1 MRHLVEL
8 HGGTV
13 HAESGGPEQGST
25 FTVRLP
31 LRMVPEP
38 VIKSVPA
45 PILRL
50 LARAAPLP
58 DLGGLRVLVLDD
70 EPDAREA
77 IAAVLEGCSAQVTAV
92 ATVREALAAVE
103 RDAAQ
108 VIVSDIAM
116 PSEDGY
122 RFIESLRRLP
132 ADRGGSLPVIAL
144 TAHAGH
150 QERQRILAAGFDAY
164 LAKPIEPPEL
174 AAAVVRVATP
184 PTPVSR

>member
-1 MRHLVEL
+1 M
-8 HGGTV
+8 
-13 HAESGGPEQGST
+13 
-25 FTVRLP
+25 
-31 LRMVPEP
+31 
-38 VIKSVPA
+38 
-45 PILRL
+45 
-50 LARAAPLP
+50 
-58 DLGGLRVLVLDD
+58 
-70 EPDAREA
+70 
-77 IAAVLEGCSAQVTAV
+77 
-92 ATVREALAAVE
+92 REALAAVE

-174 AAAVVRVATP
+174 AATVVRVATP
-184 PTPVSR
+184 PTPVSK